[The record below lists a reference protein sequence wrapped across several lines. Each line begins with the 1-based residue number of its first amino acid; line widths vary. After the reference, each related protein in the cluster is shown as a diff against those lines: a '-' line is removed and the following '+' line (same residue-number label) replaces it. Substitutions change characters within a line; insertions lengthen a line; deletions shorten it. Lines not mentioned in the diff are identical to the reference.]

1 MAKMSG
7 KQKSAVKKAVRKELK
22 ALRKELKDAFAIQ
35 AVIDELQV
43 QVENI
48 EEKLQKAEDRIGALE
63 GERDVKVS
71 PAREDLETPS
81 TVPNEDWTVAQL
93 RAEARKREI
102 PGYSN
107 KNKAALLDELVQ
119 ARPADS

>member
-1 MAKMSG
+1 M
-7 KQKSAVKKAVRKELK
+7 
-22 ALRKELKDAFAIQ
+22 
-35 AVIDELQV
+35 
-43 QVENI
+43 
-48 EEKLQKAEDRIGALE
+48 
-63 GERDVKVS
+63 KVS

-93 RAEARKREI
+93 RAEARKRRI